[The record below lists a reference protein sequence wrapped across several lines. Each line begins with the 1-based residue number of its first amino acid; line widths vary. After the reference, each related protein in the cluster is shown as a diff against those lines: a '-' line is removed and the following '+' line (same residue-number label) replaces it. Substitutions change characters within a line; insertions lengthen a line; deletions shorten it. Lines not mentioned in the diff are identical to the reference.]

1 MKVYIET
8 YGCTM
13 NQGDSDIIR
22 AYLSREHELV
32 DSADKSD
39 VVVINSCGVIGFTER
54 KIAKRIKR
62 LKELGK
68 KVVVTGCLTKINPK
82 IISHADALLS
92 PKKLENVN
100 LAIAKIASGERF
112 VDLSNGRVDKS
123 SLPKKRLRINAIAIV
138 PISEGCLGKCSYC
151 ATKFARGSLK
161 SFSLEKIVKEVENCV
176 KEGYR
181 EIQLTA
187 QDTGAY
193 GKDLGL
199 SLVDLLEKIVEIDGE
214 FRVRVG
220 MMNPHH
226 ALEML
231 DELLDVFSSEKI
243 YKFLHI
249 PVQSGDNEILRHMR
263 RDHTVEDFLEVVKA
277 FRKRFEVTI
286 ATDIIV
292 GYPTESEE
300 SFERTYKLIETV
312 KPDIVNITRFS
323 PRPNTLASKLKD
335 MPEWIKKER
344 SRKLTKLMERIGMEI
359 NRKYFGRKLRVLIT
373 KHGKNDT
380 LVARSDNY
388 KPVVVRSGDIGEFAE
403 VRIVGYTST
412 YLVGC
417 EDEHY

>member
-1 MKVYIET
+1 
-8 YGCTM
+8 M

-22 AYLSREHELV
+22 AYVTKEHELV
-32 DSADKSD
+32 DNIDESD
-39 VVVINSCGVIGFTER
+39 VVIINSCGVIGFTER
-54 KIAKRIKR
+54 KIAKRVKKIK
-62 LKELGK
+62 EVGK
-68 KVVVTGCLTKINPK
+68 KVVVTGCLTRINPEA
-82 IISHADALLS
+82 ISHADALLS
-92 PKKLENVN
+92 PKKIDKIN
-100 LAIAKIASGERF
+100 LAITKVLSGEKF
-112 VDLSNGRVDKS
+112 VDLSNGKIDKS
-123 SLPKKRLRINAIAIV
+123 YLPKRRLRINSIAIV

-151 ATKFARGSLK
+151 ATKAARGSLK
-161 SFSLEKIVKEVENCV
+161 SFSLERIVEDVKRCVED
-176 KEGYR
+176 GYR

-199 SLVDLLEKIVEIDGE
+199 SLVDLLEKIIKIDGE

-231 DELLDVFSSEKI
+231 DDLLSVFSSEKI

-263 RDHTVEDFLEVVKA
+263 RDHTVEDFLEVVRA
-277 FRKRFEVTI
+277 FRRKFEITI
-286 ATDIIV
+286 ATDVIV

-300 SFERTYKLIETV
+300 SFEKTFRLIKEV

-335 MPEWIKKER
+335 LPDWIKKER
-344 SRKLTKLMERIGMEI
+344 SRRLTKLMERIGFEI
-359 NRKYFGRKLRVLIT
+359 NKRYIGKNLRVLIT

-380 LVARSDNY
+380 LLARSDNY
-388 KPVVVRSGDIGEFAE
+388 KPVVVRSGDIGEFRS
-403 VRIVGYTST
+403 VKIVGCTST
-412 YLVGC
+412 YLLGC
-417 EDEHY
+417 ENEPY